1 MSDNEEE
8 QEKETEYEDI
18 NHKEVNHAGM
28 QKKSFTSSEDQR
40 DKEAF
45 KMNGHVGRMIRQIDG
60 LRDKKEDQKR
70 EVKWGINRS
79 KSYRETSLNNERDVL
94 PTLRRQSSFSET
106 IKLDNEQDIRHTLV
120 KRHSCRDIPQINRAD
135 LRQSRLGNCSDNETN
150 KDGFKHIGGR
160 YTETQTNQ
168 NLYRRPAQN
177 KSRNTNQTNEEVNK
191 DLRRRFTDLETDQY
205 PYWNSTPDEREK
217 PVQTNDVNKDIGRR
231 HTDRETNLNLYL
243 YRNSTQDN
251 RRNIDKT
258 KQNYLRPKILLD
270 LRRSR
275 MQEQIQIMNNEKAV
289 HNIERMTNEPGVN
302 NANSG
307 IFESQNAK
315 QGNTTHGNR
324 DTDNENINQD
334 SYENT
339 RDSFLSLNSYES
351 SNQDYS
357 GTETDDTLVITTVM
371 MSICLVPVGFHV
383 CLTLE
388 YKSYMKRNPKQL
400 RYD

>member
-8 QEKETEYEDI
+8 QAKETDYKDI
-18 NHKEVNHAGM
+18 NHEEVNHAGM
-28 QKKSFTSSEDQR
+28 QKKSYGSSEDQR

-70 EVKWGINRS
+70 EVKWGINGS
-79 KSYRETSLNNERDVL
+79 KSYGETSLNNERDVL
-94 PTLRRQSSFSET
+94 PTLRRQSSFRENVSQDSE
-106 IKLDNEQDIRHTLV
+106 QGIRHNLV
-120 KRHSCRDIPQINRAD
+120 KRQSSRDLPQIDRPD
-135 LRQSRLGNCSDNETN
+135 IRQSMSGNVSDKEASNDSSTY
-150 KDGFKHIGGR
+150 IGEK
-160 YTETQTNQ
+160 YTETQTNE
-168 NLYRRPAQN
+168 NLYRRPAQK

-191 DLRRRFTDLETDQY
+191 DIRRRFTDIETDQHLH
-205 PYWNSTPDEREK
+205 WHSTKDERENT
-217 PVQTNDVNKDIGRR
+217 VQVKDVKKDMGRR

-275 MQEQIQIMNNEKAV
+275 MQEQIQIMNNEKAEQ
-289 HNIERMTNEPGVN
+289 NIERMRNEPGVN

-315 QGNTTHGNR
+315 LDNTTHDNQ
-324 DTDNENINQD
+324 DIDNENSNQD

-357 GTETDDTLVITTVM
+357 GTETDDTLVITIVM
-371 MSICLVPVGFHV
+371 MNICSVTVGFHV
-383 CLTLE
+383 WLKLE
-388 YKSYMKRNPKQL
+388 YKSYMKRNLKKL

>member
-45 KMNGHVGRMIRQIDG
+45 KMNGHVGRMIRHIDG
-60 LRDKKEDQKR
+60 LRVKKEDQKR

-94 PTLRRQSSFSET
+94 PTLRRQSSFRENVSQDSE
-106 IKLDNEQDIRHTLV
+106 QGIRHNLV
-120 KRHSCRDIPQINRAD
+120 KRQSCRDLPQIDRPD
-135 LRQSRLGNCSDNETN
+135 IRQSMSGNVSDKEASNDSSTY
-150 KDGFKHIGGR
+150 IGEK
-160 YTETQTNQ
+160 YTETQTNE
-168 NLYRRPAQN
+168 NLYRSPAQN
-177 KSRNTNQTNEEVNK
+177 KRRNINQSNEEVQK
-191 DLRRRFTDLETDQY
+191 DTKRRFAEVERTQY
-205 PYWNSTPDEREK
+205 PYWNSTQDERENT
-217 PVQTNDVNKDIGRR
+217 VQANDAKKDIGRQQ
-231 HTDRETNLNLYL
+231 TDRETNLNVYL
-243 YRNSTQDN
+243 YRNPTQDN

-275 MQEQIQIMNNEKAV
+275 MQEQIQILNSEKAEQNV
-289 HNIERMTNEPGVN
+289 ERMTNEAGVN

-315 QGNTTHGNR
+315 QGNTTHDNQ
-324 DTDNENINQD
+324 DIDNENSNQE

-371 MSICLVPVGFHV
+371 INICSVPVGFHV
-383 CLTLE
+383 CLKLE
-388 YKSYMKRNPKQL
+388 YRSYMKRNLKQL